1 MEDGTKSNERLSTL
15 SFAILHHKILFLLT
29 HQQDIYS
36 LGTFKPL
43 LLSTNHTLW
52 SHLLQRIHFHYTSD
66 QEHQQWGRSHIFPGA
81 GCWLAF
87 AAISIRASKE
97 RPALERTSHVPNH
110 RTRNKSHN
118 NHISCCVF
126 CDFSTIKH
134 KTIHVKQKNFSF
146 LKLHIDFSSCLHV
159 PVVVCLILGCIQV

>member
-1 MEDGTKSNERLSTL
+1 MEDGTTSNERRSTL

-36 LGTFKPL
+36 FGTFKPL
-43 LLSTNHTLW
+43 LLSTNHTFW
-52 SHLLQRIHFHYTSD
+52 SHFLQRIHFHYASD

-110 RTRNKSHN
+110 RTRNKLHN
-118 NHISCCVF
+118 NHISCCFF
-126 CDFSTIKH
+126 CQFSTFKH
-134 KTIHVKQKNFSF
+134 KTTHLEKKKFSF
-146 LKLHIDFSSCLHV
+146 LKLHIGFSSCLHV
-159 PVVVCLILGCIQV
+159 PVVVFANVCCIQV